1 MTYTLSAAKLQS
13 YYRCPRAYYFRYE
26 RKLPGASFFGSAAL
40 GTSLH
45 QALAQIYGEWHYQSA
60 IPSLEWIEHCWNQQ
74 ASGLSQA
81 QMDEGRAIL
90 RRYYYEYIVAQQTL
104 RRPLAVEG
112 RIQGKLQVENVE
124 FTLSG
129 RYDRIDYLD
138 DGLEL
143 IDYKSTKSTRDIY
156 DFDTEEVD
164 LQIGLYYLALEQ
176 HYQRSLRRLSLVYLR
191 TGEKISFDATPFHRQ
206 RVQRVISDLAWE
218 LRHDRDWQPFPGDQ
232 CDRCAYARY
241 CPAACPQPEP
251 LPDYAKPEPQ
261 LQLVL
266 SI

>member
-1 MTYTLSAAKLQS
+1 MTYTLSAAKLQC
-13 YYRCPRAYYFRYE
+13 YYRCPKAYYFRYE
-26 RKLPGASFFGSAAL
+26 RKLPGAAFFGSAAL

-45 QALAQIYGEWHYQSA
+45 QALAQIYQDWHYQDA
-60 IPSLEWIEHCWNQQ
+60 LPRLEWLEHCWNQH
-74 ASGLSQA
+74 SNGLTSSQIA
-81 QMDEGRAIL
+81 EGRAIL
-90 RRYYYEYIVAQQTL
+90 RRYYYEFIVPEQTL

-112 RIQGKLQVENVE
+112 RIQGNLQIENLE

-129 RYDRIDYLD
+129 RYDRIDYLE

-143 IDYKSTKSTRDIY
+143 IDYKSTKDVSLMDQ
-156 DFDTEEVD
+156 DELD

-176 HYQRSLRRLSLVYLR
+176 HYQRSLKRLSLVYLR
-191 TGEKISFDATPFHRQ
+191 TGEKVSYDATPFHRQ
-206 RVQRVISDLAWE
+206 RVKTVISELAWE
-218 LRHDRDWQPFPGDQ
+218 LRHDRRWQAFPGDQ
-232 CDRCAYARY
+232 CDRCAYSKY
-241 CPAACPQPEP
+241 CSAACAKPAP